1 MVTNWVK
8 IIRFTNISKN
18 STLKS
23 DCLNLIGRLNNAME
37 YQDTEMAKTK
47 YLNTE
52 DLTPLLNEESL
63 SLLQANFSSSLCCP
77 EELHSLFNENKIE
90 IIGITESR
98 IRHTSKPL
106 DNVILPGENIEQT
119 STKTFNGVG
128 GGGWGV
134 GDGGS

>member
-47 YLNTE
+47 YLNAE
-52 DLTPLLNEESL
+52 DLTPLLN
-63 SLLQANFSSSLCCP
+63 
-77 EELHSLFNENKIE
+77 
-90 IIGITESR
+90 
-98 IRHTSKPL
+98 
-106 DNVILPGENIEQT
+106 
-119 STKTFNGVG
+119 
-128 GGGWGV
+128 
-134 GDGGS
+134 